1 MLPASCPPPAAARA
15 CVRAFMPPADL
26 NPSNVLL
33 RKDVSSVA
41 GYRVKVADFGLSV
54 LLPTQKTHMSNLRL
68 GTPFY
73 MSPET
78 AFKGHVGSASDVFR
92 WGGTPAGWRSPHAAV
107 QYCWPRGVQP
117 LAPLPASLLMP
128 AYPPVCDTTTHPPT
142 AQSTWWI
149 Q

>member
-1 MLPASCPPPAAARA
+1 MSL
-15 CVRAFMPPADL
+15 ADL

-33 RKDVSSVA
+33 RKDISSVA

-54 LLPTQKTHMSNLRL
+54 LLPTQKSHMSNLRL

-92 WGGTPAGWRSPHAAV
+92 LVGAQHGPPHA
-107 QYCWPRGVQP
+107 
-117 LAPLPASLLMP
+117 
-128 AYPPVCDTTTHPPT
+128 
-142 AQSTWWI
+142 
-149 Q
+149 